1 MNDLRDNGLTFPPI
15 PFASGSTIVTT
26 DRAGVLAVRAVEIT
40 VTAEDGSVISI
51 PLEYRFGGWWATTQD
66 QSR

>member
-1 MNDLRDNGLTFPPI
+1 MNDLRDDSLTFPPI

-26 DRAGVLAVRAVEIT
+26 DGSVVAVRTVAIT
-40 VTAEDGSVISI
+40 ITAEDGSVISI
-51 PLEYRFGGWWATTQD
+51 ALEYRGGGWWATTQD